1 MNLAPKSSYWTGIW
15 HSNFITKKKR
25 GGTIT
30 MRAGEL
36 NTFDLSLV
44 FLYLGDKQIF
54 IFSRKSVNLIV
65 LVVLNYIGNLK
76 IIKLV

>member
-1 MNLAPKSSYWTGIW
+1 
-15 HSNFITKKKR
+15 
-25 GGTIT
+25 

-65 LVVLNYIGNLK
+65 LVVLNYIGNFK